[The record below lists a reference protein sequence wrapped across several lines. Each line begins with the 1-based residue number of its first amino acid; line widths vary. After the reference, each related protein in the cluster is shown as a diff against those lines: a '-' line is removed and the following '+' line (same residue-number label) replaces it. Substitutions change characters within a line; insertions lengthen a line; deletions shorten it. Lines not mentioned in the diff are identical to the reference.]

1 MDVPEYPENNV
12 DRKEE
17 TAPKKKVERV
27 VEGDVVR
34 RKKTTSSKMAE
45 SFSNVMSYVA
55 RDVILP
61 AAKDML
67 SDAVAQGVDQLLFG
81 ESRGRRQ
88 RQAKNNG
95 YVSYNRYST
104 AGKKKDPAP
113 PADRPLSRSA
123 RATHDFDEI
132 ILSSRIEA
140 EEVLDRLFDL
150 VGRYESATVSDL
162 YELVGIQ
169 SKYTD
174 DNWGWLDV
182 RGATVRRVRSGYML
196 DLPAPEYLD

>member
-17 TAPKKKVERV
+17 TAPKKKVERI

-34 RKKTTSSKMAE
+34 RKKTTSSRMVE
-45 SFSNVMSYVA
+45 SFSSVMTYVG

-81 ESRGRRQ
+81 ESRGRRH
-88 RQAKNNG
+88 RQTKNNG

-104 AGKKKDPAP
+104 AGKKKDPDP
-113 PADRPLSRSA
+113 RADRPLSRSA